1 MQDAANELRR
11 IPLPRTPVNKTGW
24 GERVREASV
33 PHGQPVDSGELL
45 PVLGRP
51 ATDSGA
57 GPKRLQAMD

>member
-1 MQDAANELRR
+1 MQDPANELRR
-11 IPLPRTPVNKTGW
+11 IPLPRTRVNKTGW
-24 GERVREASV
+24 VKEFGKPPS
-33 PHGQPVDSGELL
+33 PHGQPGDSGELL